1 VLAST
6 MNENRKDPESYQ
18 CTEEQ
23 MNQIHFLMQCQ
34 NFKNISL
41 FIDQLIRYEYFRM
54 QKFIKIKDSPIDA
67 WDIELFEDT
76 T

>member
-1 VLAST
+1 
-6 MNENRKDPESYQ
+6 
-18 CTEEQ
+18 